1 MRIWLYLLVFLAVPF
16 GVSGHEVYVLESGTI
31 AHALQ
36 SFSPNPFG
44 AFYTNQFQ
52 FFLWGFI
59 AFVVVTTVFF
69 ASVTHRLER
78 LFDPFL
84 LKLKPYAPFVAR
96 VTLGVCLLA
105 SAYNGALFGPE
116 LPLPDFSPLLASFMQ
131 TALYLSGL
139 LILLGLWSRPS
150 TLLALL
156 LFVLSIA
163 EYGTYMLTYANY
175 VGEMLVVLFLGG
187 GLFAFESAKKISKRI
202 ESYAFLILRVTFG
215 ISVAFAAI
223 YAKFIYSNLALETV
237 MQYHLTTFFPFDPLF
252 IVLGAGIIE
261 VLIGLFF
268 IIGFEIRHTALF
280 FMFWIFLSL
289 LYFGEAVWPHL
300 VLVGVNIALFF
311 WGYDRLTLQGR
322 LFGTGRR
329 EPVL

>member
-1 MRIWLYLLVFLAVPF
+1 MRIWFLFLVLLTVPL
-16 GVSGHEVYVLESGTI
+16 GVSGHEVYVLESETI
-31 AHALQ
+31 ADALQ
-36 SFSPNPFG
+36 SFSPNPFE

-52 FFLWGFI
+52 FFFW
-59 AFVVVTTVFF
+59 AFVSFVVITTVFF
-69 ASVTHRLER
+69 ASITHRLEQF
-78 LFDPFL
+78 FDPFL

-116 LPLPDFSPLLASFMQ
+116 LPLADFSSLYSLFMQ

-139 LILLGLWSRPS
+139 LILFGLWNRPA

-156 LFVLSIA
+156 VFVLSIA
-163 EYGTYMLTYANY
+163 QYGTYMLTYINY
-175 VGEMLVVLFLGG
+175 VGEMLIVLLLGG
-187 GLFAFESAKKISKRI
+187 GLFALERGKKISKRI
-202 ESYAFLILRVTFG
+202 ESYAFLVLRVTFG

-223 YAKFIYSNLALETV
+223 YAKFLHSNLALETV
-237 MQYHLTTFFPFDPLF
+237 MQYNLTNFFPFDPLF

-300 VLVGVNIALFF
+300 ILIGVNIALFF

-322 LFGTGRR
+322 LFGTRRR

>member
-1 MRIWLYLLVFLAVPF
+1 MHTWLYLLVLLAVPLSVF
-16 GVSGHEVYVLESGTI
+16 GHEVYVLPSGTI
-31 AHALQ
+31 AEALQ
-36 SFSPNPFG
+36 GSSPNPFG

-59 AFVVVTTVFF
+59 AFVLVTTVFF
-69 ASVTHRLER
+69 VSITHRLER
-78 LFDPFL
+78 LLDPFL
-84 LKLKPYAPFVAR
+84 LKLKPLAPFVAR
-96 VTLGVCLLA
+96 VTLGICLLA

-116 LPLPDFSPLLASFMQ
+116 LPLADFNPSLASFIQ
-131 TALYLSGL
+131 TALYLSGV
-139 LILLGLWSRPS
+139 LILLGIWSRS
-150 TLLALL
+150 SALLALL
-156 LFVLSIA
+156 VFAFSIA
-163 EYGTYMLTYANY
+163 QYGTYMLTYANY
-175 VGEMLVVLFLGG
+175 VGEILVVLFLGS
-187 GLFAFESAKKISKRI
+187 GLFALESASKISKKI

-215 ISVAFAAI
+215 ISVAFAAL
-223 YAKFIYSNLALETV
+223 YAKFIHSNLALETV
-237 MQYHLTTFFPFDPLF
+237 TQYNLTNFFPFDPLF

-261 VLIGLFF
+261 TLIGLFF

-300 VLVGVNIALFF
+300 VLVGVNVALFF

-322 LFGTGRR
+322 FFGTRRR